1 VIPWYHD
8 TTVAWYQPRRHGAI
22 YALTSGFSSLYRYYT
37 KHFKRLSKLTLYRQ
51 KSLLTCVFFS
61 VYFDYC
67 KASYFVQVLIVS
79 RRCRLK
85 NPPLRRCVV
94 TVPLRPRRN
103 PNRIG
108 YQAVAAGEKRTAGNR
123 GIKNASEKPKAPNLS
138 ICCLNS
144 KAIHT
149 ILWKE
154 FLNYEFATAN

>member
-1 VIPWYHD
+1 MQAFMQACNY
-8 TTVAWYQPRRHGAI
+8 GAF
-22 YALTSGFSSLYRYYT
+22 YPLTSAFSSLYRYFT
-37 KHFKRLSKLTLYRQ
+37 EHFNRLSKLNLYRQ

-61 VYFDYC
+61 VYFDYY

-85 NPPLRRCVV
+85 NPPFKRCVV
-94 TVPLRPRRN
+94 TEPLRPRRN

-108 YQAVAAGEKRTAGNR
+108 YQAVAAGKKRTAGNR

-144 KAIHT
+144 
-149 ILWKE
+149 
-154 FLNYEFATAN
+154 